1 MKKSER
7 ELKINENIKKLTWR
21 RNQKCL
27 RDEILTNLKDTI
39 WMTFDKQAFHCFASL
54 PLHFSVGGSSTWTKR
69 GQMC

>member
-7 ELKINENIKKLTWR
+7 ELKINENVDMKK
-21 RNQKCL
+21 KPEVCL

>member
-7 ELKINENIKKLTWR
+7 ELKINENVDMKK
-21 RNQKCL
+21 KPEVCL

-39 WMTFDKQAFHCFASL
+39 WMTFDKQAFHCFAIL